1 MSRRR
6 VWRGVLWWGV
16 LWWGVLWWGVPV
28 AAQHSPA
35 LPYTPNADKE
45 LVYIDSAGLLR
56 VVDPQVAPYL
66 PPVNFHSPLEDGS
79 WYDAAVDDFNG
90 DGDEEIVAVAE
101 DGMLMLY
108 DPVVSAGEVVPEQTI
123 GGLYWDRLYRT
134 ELGGKPRQIT
144 TGEFD
149 DNVLTREIVVVS
161 ALPDQPDAS
170 RIQILVQPAPPYDG
184 RLWQVLTEVEMDA
197 RPIDLAAGDL
207 DGDGRDELALVSEE
221 ADGGRLGVYRL
232 AANNVL
238 VEFWHD
244 TSEERP
250 WSGVAIGNVAADTA
264 QAELVAVRSAAPPL
278 PSLVVLR
285 YRPVDA
291 FDDVWLAAHLPA
303 PRAVFLADATGGGV
317 PQIFLLR
324 DVPVNQNAPRLFNSR
339 LGAGNSFA
347 FEVTLGGVNAYRTLA
362 AGDLDGDGRE
372 ELTVLRDSV
381 YRTYSDPAYTTD
393 YVSATVS
400 SNQRTLLAGNFDALG
415 QDALA
420 FVPPAGTNPPQLR
433 LTVPAGEPPSVW
445 TTEQLQFFNRTRAQ
459 AIEIALHATVP
470 FVAVAP
476 ERATTPVA
484 VGVTVDAGDLLPFA
498 VQGGAVQGGAVLTPT
513 YGANLVVTA
522 LDPLVYNSPLTIP
535 VVIEVTPG
543 VVVRPN
549 WLDIVLQEQTVG
561 DNCLP
566 LLPLTAT
573 IRLLGTAGSAVTVQ
587 SGVGWLAFPDTAAA
601 VPGVLEVTIL
611 PEALAGSSTAQA
623 ELILTASVP
632 GATQQL
638 RRATL
643 RVRCYT
649 EVLYLPLVGR

>member
-1 MSRRR
+1 MIRRG
-6 VWRGVLWWGV
+6 VWRAILWGCGWAF
-16 LWWGVLWWGVPV
+16 WWWMPV

-35 LPYTPNADKE
+35 VPYTPNVDKE

-56 VVDPQVAPYL
+56 VVDPQVTPYL
-66 PPVNFHSPLEDGS
+66 PPVNFYSPLEDGS

-101 DGMLMLY
+101 GGTLMLY
-108 DPVVSAGEVVPEQTI
+108 DPVVSAGEIVPAQKI

-149 DNVLTREIVVVS
+149 DNLLTRELVVVY

-170 RIQILVQPAPPYDG
+170 RIQILAQPAPPYDG

-221 ADGGRLGVYRL
+221 AEGVRLSVYRR
-232 AANNVL
+232 AANNAL
-238 VEFWHD
+238 VEFWHV
-244 TSEERP
+244 TSEDRP
-250 WSGVAIGNVAADTA
+250 WTGVAIGNVAVDTA

-291 FDDVWLAAHLPA
+291 FDDLWLAPHLPA

-324 DVPVNQNAPRLFNSR
+324 DVPVNQSAPRLFNSR

-372 ELTVLRDSV
+372 ELTVLRDIA
-381 YRTYSDPAYTTD
+381 YRIYNDPAYTTTD

-400 SNQRTLLAGNFDALG
+400 SNQRTLLAGNLDALG

-445 TTEQLQFFNRTRAQ
+445 TTGQIQFFNRTRTQ
-459 AIEIALHATVP
+459 AIEIALRATVP
-470 FVAVAP
+470 FVSVAP
-476 ERATTPVA
+476 ERATTPA
-484 VGVTVDAGDLLPFA
+484 TVGVTVDASDLLPFA
-498 VQGGAVQGGAVLTPT
+498 VQGGALLPGAALTPT

-522 LDPLVYNSPLTIP
+522 LDPLVYNSPLTLP

-549 WLDIVLQEQTVG
+549 RLDVVLQEQTVG
-561 DNCLP
+561 DNCAP
-566 LLPLTAT
+566 ALPLTAT
-573 IRLLGTAGSAVTVQ
+573 IRLLGTAGSVVTVQ
-587 SGVGWLAFPDTAAA
+587 SGASWLAFPDTVIG
-601 VPGVLEVTIL
+601 VPGVLEATIL
-611 PEALAGSSTAQA
+611 PEALAGSNTAQA
-623 ELILTASVP
+623 EVILAASVP

-638 RRATL
+638 RRVTL
-643 RVRCYT
+643 QVRCYS
-649 EVLYLPLVGR
+649 ELLYLPLVGR

>member
-1 MSRRR
+1 MIRRG
-6 VWRGVLWWGV
+6 VWRAILWGCGWAF
-16 LWWGVLWWGVPV
+16 WWWMPV

-35 LPYTPNADKE
+35 VPYTPNVDKE
-45 LVYIDSAGLLR
+45 LVYIDSAGILR
-56 VVDPQVAPYL
+56 IVDPQVPPYL
-66 PPVNFHSPLEDGS
+66 PPVSFHSPLEDGS

-101 DGMLMLY
+101 GGTLMLY
-108 DPVVSAGEVVPEQTI
+108 DPVVSAGGVVPEQKI

-149 DNVLTREIVVVS
+149 DNLLTRELVVVY

-170 RIQILVQPAPPYDG
+170 RIQILAQPAPPYDG

-221 ADGGRLGVYRL
+221 AEGVRLSVYRR
-232 AANNVL
+232 AANNAL
-238 VEFWHD
+238 VEFWHV
-244 TSEERP
+244 TSQDRP
-250 WSGVAIGNVAADTA
+250 WTGVAIGNVAVDTA

-324 DVPVNQNAPRLFNSR
+324 DVPVNQSAPRLFNSR

-372 ELTVLRDSV
+372 ELTVLRDIA
-381 YRTYSDPAYTTD
+381 YRIYNDPAYTTTD

-400 SNQRTLLAGNFDALG
+400 SNQRTLLAGNLDALG

-420 FVPPAGTNPPQLR
+420 FVPPAGTNPPQLK
-433 LTVPAGEPPSVW
+433 LSVPAGEPPSVW
-445 TTEQLQFFNRTRAQ
+445 TTGQIQFFNRTRTQ
-459 AIEIALHATVP
+459 AIDFALHATVP

-476 ERATTPVA
+476 ERATTPA
-484 VGVTVDAGDLLPFA
+484 TVGVTVDASDLLPFA
-498 VQGGAVQGGAVLTPT
+498 VQGGALLPGAALTPT
-513 YGANLVVTA
+513 YGANLVATA
-522 LDPLVYNSPLTIP
+522 LEPLVYNSPLTLP

-549 WLDIVLQEQTVG
+549 WLDVVLQEQTVG
-561 DNCLP
+561 DSCLP
-566 LLPLTAT
+566 ALPLTAT
-573 IRLLGTAGSAVTVQ
+573 IRLLGTAGSVVTVQ
-587 SGVGWLAFPDTAAA
+587 SGASWLAFPDTAID
-601 VPGVLEVTIL
+601 VPGVLEATIL
-611 PEALAGSSTAQA
+611 PEALAGSNTAQA
-623 ELILTASVP
+623 EVILAASVP

-638 RRATL
+638 RRVTL
-643 RVRCYT
+643 RVRCYS
-649 EVLYLPLVGR
+649 ELLYLPLVGR

>member
-1 MSRRR
+1 MIRRE
-6 VWRGVLWWGV
+6 VWRAILWGCGWAF
-16 LWWGVLWWGVPV
+16 WWWMPV

-35 LPYTPNADKE
+35 VPYTPNVDKE
-45 LVYIDSAGLLR
+45 LVYIDSAGILR
-56 VVDPQVAPYL
+56 IVDPQVPPYL
-66 PPVNFHSPLEDGS
+66 PPVSFHSPLEDGS

-101 DGMLMLY
+101 GGTLMLY
-108 DPVVSAGEVVPEQTI
+108 DPVVSAGGVVPEQKI

-149 DNVLTREIVVVS
+149 DNLLTRELVVVY

-170 RIQILVQPAPPYDG
+170 RIQILAQPAPPYDG

-221 ADGGRLGVYRL
+221 AEGVRLSVYRR
-232 AANNVL
+232 AANNAL
-238 VEFWHD
+238 VEFWHV
-244 TSEERP
+244 TSQDRP
-250 WSGVAIGNVAADTA
+250 WTGVAIGNVAVDTA

-324 DVPVNQNAPRLFNSR
+324 DVPVNQSAPRLFNSR

-372 ELTVLRDSV
+372 ELTVLRDIA
-381 YRTYSDPAYTTD
+381 YRIYNDPAYTTTD

-400 SNQRTLLAGNFDALG
+400 SNQRTLLAGNLDALG

-420 FVPPAGTNPPQLR
+420 FVPPAGTNPPQLK
-433 LTVPAGEPPSVW
+433 LSVPAGEPPSVW
-445 TTEQLQFFNRTRAQ
+445 TTGQIQFFNRTRTQ
-459 AIEIALHATVP
+459 AIDFALHATVP

-476 ERATTPVA
+476 ERATTPA
-484 VGVTVDAGDLLPFA
+484 TVGVTVDASDLLPFA
-498 VQGGAVQGGAVLTPT
+498 VQGGALLPGAALTPT
-513 YGANLVVTA
+513 YGANLVATA
-522 LDPLVYNSPLTIP
+522 LEPLVYNSPLTLP

-549 WLDIVLQEQTVG
+549 WLDVVLQEQTVG
-561 DNCLP
+561 DSCLP
-566 LLPLTAT
+566 ALPLTAT
-573 IRLLGTAGSAVTVQ
+573 IRLLGTAGSVVTVQ
-587 SGVGWLAFPDTAAA
+587 SGASWLAFPDTAID
-601 VPGVLEVTIL
+601 VPGVLEATIL
-611 PEALAGSSTAQA
+611 PEALAGSNTAQA
-623 ELILTASVP
+623 EVILAASVP

-638 RRATL
+638 RRVTL
-643 RVRCYT
+643 RVRCYS
-649 EVLYLPLVGR
+649 ELLYLPLVGR

>member
-1 MSRRR
+1 M
-6 VWRGVLWWGV
+6 
-16 LWWGVLWWGVPV
+16 PV

-35 LPYTPNADKE
+35 VPYTPNVDKE
-45 LVYIDSAGLLR
+45 LVYIDSAGILR
-56 VVDPQVAPYL
+56 IVDPQVPPYL
-66 PPVNFHSPLEDGS
+66 PPVSFHSPLEDGS

-101 DGMLMLY
+101 GGTLMLY
-108 DPVVSAGEVVPEQTI
+108 DPVVSAGGVVPEQKI

-149 DNVLTREIVVVS
+149 DNLLTRELVVVY

-170 RIQILVQPAPPYDG
+170 RIQILAQPAPPYDG

-221 ADGGRLGVYRL
+221 AEGVRLSVYRR
-232 AANNVL
+232 AANNAL
-238 VEFWHD
+238 VEFWHV
-244 TSEERP
+244 TSQDRP
-250 WSGVAIGNVAADTA
+250 WTGVAIGNVAVDTA

-324 DVPVNQNAPRLFNSR
+324 DVPVNQSAPRLFNSR

-372 ELTVLRDSV
+372 ELTVLRDIA
-381 YRTYSDPAYTTD
+381 YRIYNDPAYTTTD

-400 SNQRTLLAGNFDALG
+400 SNQRTLLAGNLDALG

-420 FVPPAGTNPPQLR
+420 FVPPAGTNPPQLK
-433 LTVPAGEPPSVW
+433 LSVPAGEPPSVW
-445 TTEQLQFFNRTRAQ
+445 TTGQIQFFNRTRTQ
-459 AIEIALHATVP
+459 AIDFALHATVP

-476 ERATTPVA
+476 ERATTPA
-484 VGVTVDAGDLLPFA
+484 TVGVTVDASDLLPFA
-498 VQGGAVQGGAVLTPT
+498 VQGGALLPGAALTPT
-513 YGANLVVTA
+513 YGANLVATA
-522 LDPLVYNSPLTIP
+522 LEPLVYNSPLTLP

-549 WLDIVLQEQTVG
+549 WLDVVLQEQTVG
-561 DNCLP
+561 DSCLP
-566 LLPLTAT
+566 ALPLTAT
-573 IRLLGTAGSAVTVQ
+573 IRLLGTAGSVVTVQ
-587 SGVGWLAFPDTAAA
+587 SGASWLAFPDTAID
-601 VPGVLEVTIL
+601 VPGVLEATIL
-611 PEALAGSSTAQA
+611 PEALAGSNTAQA
-623 ELILTASVP
+623 EVILAASVP

-638 RRATL
+638 RRVTL
-643 RVRCYT
+643 RVRCYS
-649 EVLYLPLVGR
+649 ELLYLPLVGR